1 MLYLYMYI
9 SNEHILRMDKTHAV
23 HSVQIRK
30 GLKRK
35 IEKRIYINFITV
47 NESFLLYIDT
57 YISNKVFKLFLILNE
72 SQQKRIPLR
81 NNNVYIT
88 IFIFWWVK
96 KFLHTV
102 SFWNN
107 TLSKYQQIY
116 IKWKF
121 VFALKSINRS
131 KIDLEDTFNLEFI
144 ISWMLLK

>member
-35 IEKRIYINFITV
+35 IEKRIYIYFITV
-47 NESFLLYIDT
+47 YELLLLYIDT
-57 YISNKVFKLFLILNE
+57 YIYNKVFKLFLILNE
-72 SQQKRIPLR
+72 SQQEQILLR
-81 NNNVYIT
+81 NNNVFIIT
-88 IFIFWWVK
+88 FIFWWIK
-96 KFLHTV
+96 TFLHTV

-116 IKWKF
+116 IKLKF
-121 VFALKSINRS
+121 VFASKSKLIAR
-131 KIDLEDTFNLEFI
+131 KLI
-144 ISWMLLK
+144 